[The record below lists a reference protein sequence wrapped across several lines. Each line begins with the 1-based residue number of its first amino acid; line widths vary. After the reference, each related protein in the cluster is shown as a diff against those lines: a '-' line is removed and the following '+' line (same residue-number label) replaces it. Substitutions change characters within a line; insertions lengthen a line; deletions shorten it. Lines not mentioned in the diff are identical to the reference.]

1 MYTPRMRNHRTAFRD
16 SGFTLV
22 EALVALVVLSIGM
35 LGIAALYVDSLR
47 TGRDAVTRSNAVML
61 ASDMADR
68 IRANRQGGANYVKA
82 VTDVGTSN
90 SNCLQGGTSGSC
102 TSAVMAAHDI
112 SQWNTALAAAL
123 PSGTGSIAFVA
134 ATATTAAIYTITVNW
149 IDSGQTLPVS
159 YVLRV
164 RA

>member
-1 MYTPRMRNHRTAFRD
+1 MHSSKMKIQRSSARFR
-16 SGFTLV
+16 GFTLV

-47 TGRDAVTRSNAVML
+47 TGRDAVTRSNAVIL
-61 ASDMADR
+61 AGDMADR

-82 VTDVGTSN
+82 ITDVGALN
-90 SNCLQGGTSGSC
+90 SNCQQGGTSGSC
-102 TSAVMAAHDI
+102 TSAVMASNDI
-112 SQWNTALAAAL
+112 SQWSTALATAL

-134 ATATTAAIYTITVNW
+134 ATPTAAAVYTITVNW